1 MLFKDRRRARH
12 ARARRVSS
20 HHVRGPKPLPF
31 PVLRRSVESRSSSLG
46 QSFASTRRIDSASI
60 QRRSRPSL
68 IFELVEITVF
78 TRARS
83 CERALSSHLDPNH
96 FAFVLCRRHRRRST
110 RARRRDAECGRIARP
125 SPNQPSVGVARNFS
139 AARFCFEDALGF
151 TISNC
156 LPIRRRRRAR
166 RARVRSSHR
175 DRRTMSSSG
184 ATHRARARLARAIS
198 KLSAASSSIASSAT
212 TSATTPL
219 FRPATSRGFA
229 ARAPIDRAH
238 ASASFASSAID
249 SRERGARNSYRSFAG
264 ADVSRRRVALHAS
277 ALFRSRTSPRL

>member
-1 MLFKDRRRARH
+1 M
-12 ARARRVSS
+12 
-20 HHVRGPKPLPF
+20 RGPKPLPF
-31 PVLRRSVESRSSSLG
+31 PVLRRRVESRSSSLG

-110 RARRRDAECGRIARP
+110 RARRRDAECGRVARP

-139 AARFCFEDALGF
+139 AAAILFEDDLGF
-151 TISNC
+151 TISHC

-166 RARVRSSHR
+166 ARAFDRHIATDARCRRAVRR
-175 DRRTMSSSG
+175 I
-184 ATHRARARLARAIS
+184 ARAR
-198 KLSAASSSIASSAT
+198 
-212 TSATTPL
+212 
-219 FRPATSRGFA
+219 TSRGLF
-229 ARAPIDRAH
+229 P
-238 ASASFASSAID
+238 SSAPRRPR
-249 SRERGARNSYRSFAG
+249 SRRARRRARRRRCSDRRRAGGSPRARRSTGRTRPRRSRRARSIRGKEVREIRIARSRARTSRAG
-264 ADVSRRRVALHAS
+264 ASRCTRAR
-277 ALFRSRTSPRL
+277 